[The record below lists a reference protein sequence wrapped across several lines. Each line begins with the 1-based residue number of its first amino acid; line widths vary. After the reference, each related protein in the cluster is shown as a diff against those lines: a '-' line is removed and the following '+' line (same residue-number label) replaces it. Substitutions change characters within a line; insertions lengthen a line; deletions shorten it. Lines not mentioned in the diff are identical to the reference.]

1 MSSTIG
7 RERMPTADH
16 TPLVEAIDLCRHYQR
31 GPQIVRA
38 VDAVSFGFGR
48 GEFLAVVGAS
58 GSGKSTVLNLLAGLD
73 SPTAGRIEVDGVVL
87 GSLSRR
93 ELAAYRAHRVG
104 IVFQSFNLIAHYS
117 ALENVETALFF
128 NDVPRA
134 RRRTQATAIL
144 ERLGL
149 ADRMHHRPGDL
160 SGGEQQRVALARALV
175 KKPDILFADEPTGNL
190 DHDNTG
196 QIAELLTELNRDG
209 LTIVMV
215 THNLDMARR
224 CAHRIIGMR
233 YGRLVEPGEAKPAE
247 GGV

>member
-1 MSSTIG
+1 MPSTIG
-7 RERMPTADH
+7 QEDRLTSDH
-16 TPLVEAIDLCRHYQR
+16 NPWVEAIALCRHYQR

-38 VDAVSFGFGR
+38 VDDVSFGFQR

-73 SPTAGRIEVDGVVL
+73 SPTSGRIEIDGVAL
-87 GSLSRR
+87 GTLSRR
-93 ELAAYRAHRVG
+93 ELASYRAHRVG

-134 RRRTQATAIL
+134 QRRVRALAML

-149 ADRMHHRPGDL
+149 ADRVHHRPGDL
-160 SGGEQQRVALARALV
+160 SGGEQQRVAMARALV
-175 KKPDILFADEPTGNL
+175 KKPDILLADEPTGNL

-196 QIAELLTELNRDG
+196 QIAELLTMLNRDG

-224 CAHRIIGMR
+224 YAHRIIGME
-233 YGRLVEPGEAKPAE
+233 YGRLVTPGGAKPTEAAS
-247 GGV
+247 